1 MVLWKIKMLNK
12 DQIQEFKNIYFNE
25 YGVELN
31 PEEVLQKATG
41 LFNIFKAFSKL
52 NNKQLLDNV
61 VMT

>member
-1 MVLWKIKMLNK
+1 MLNK
-12 DQIQEFKNIYFNE
+12 DQIQEFKDIYFKE

-41 LFNIFKAFSKL
+41 LFNLFKAFSKL
-52 NNKQLLDNV
+52 NNKHLLDNV